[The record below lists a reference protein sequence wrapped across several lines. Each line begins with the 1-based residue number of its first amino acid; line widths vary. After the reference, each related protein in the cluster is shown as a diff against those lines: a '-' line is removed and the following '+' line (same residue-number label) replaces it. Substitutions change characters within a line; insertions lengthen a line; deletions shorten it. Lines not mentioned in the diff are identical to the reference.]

1 MSESKIKSWLKG
13 QLTNA
18 KKNEQSW
25 SDFVLAFGEVLEN
38 HIETYIDR
46 LKTRSSIYEMSK
58 PDLLEETKE
67 LRKIFPLGEVSDE
80 DLPHVIMQR
89 QDEIHFKKT
98 VYPLMATI
106 SREFNGMNVEWIRLY
121 APINQERY
129 PYGTLFVQEDKLD
142 DFHDLK
148 REDFFLTSRGVIRI
162 PVNMIQSGSKGI
174 GEEEIRA
181 FEARIRQVIYPL
193 IPLRISCDGNVYY
206 IKINILE
213 LIEWVEQRT
222 SAKTYLDPM
231 KQVECSTESQ
241 KNKVQ
246 TKIPITEDKPVTPVY
261 TSPRLDAIP
270 LDALALDRVYY

>member
-18 KKNEQSW
+18 KKSEQSW

-38 HIETYIDR
+38 HVETYIDR
-46 LKTRSSIYEMSK
+46 LKARSSIYEMSK
-58 PDLLEETKE
+58 DDLLEETKE
-67 LRKIFPLGEVSDE
+67 LRKIFPLGDVSDE

-89 QDEIHFKKT
+89 RDEIHFKKT

-129 PYGTLFVQEDKLD
+129 PYGTLLVQEDKLD

-162 PVNMIQSGSKGI
+162 PMNMIQSGSQGI
-174 GEEEIRA
+174 GEREIIA
-181 FEARIRQVIYPL
+181 FEARIQQVVYPL
-193 IPLRISCDGNVYY
+193 IPLRIACDGNVYY
-206 IKINILE
+206 IEFNIFE
-213 LIEWVEQRT
+213 LIESITQ
-222 SAKTYLDPM
+222 SISINTYLDSVS
-231 KQVECSTESQ
+231 QLECSTESQ
-241 KNKVQ
+241 KTTTQ
-246 TKIPITEDKPVTPVY
+246 TKIPTTEDTPVTPVY